1 MRKPRL
7 DFAAGTIMLFAAGF
21 LPQGGNPQAVVDEL
35 LAADRAFS
43 AASAKTDLI
52 SGIMPM
58 FTADVVMGPIP
69 GNKFA
74 HGIAEVRAALT
85 ANPDNPTSR
94 IEWTP
99 IRGGVSADGRHG
111 FTFGY
116 MTLYKADKSVV
127 PVKYLSY
134 WIKTTEGWRVAV
146 YKRGRRPE
154 GEVSMALRPAALPPR
169 LAAPSNDAAT
179 LEMFRMSLD
188 QAERAFS
195 DEAQKVGLG
204 AAFVKYGTADAVN
217 MGGPSSPGFVTGSE
231 AIGVAVSAGDPPG
244 PSPVWWAPDQVIVAG
259 SGDLGVTI
267 GVIHPNAKAADGST
281 QAGFPFFTIWRRATP
296 NDPWRYI
303 AE

>member
-7 DFAAGTIMLFAAGF
+7 DFAAGTIMLFAAGL

-179 LEMFRMSLD
+179 LEMFIVEMLLY
-188 QAERAFS
+188 FS
-195 DEAQKVGLG
+195 GALSGAQLHLWLTVL
-204 AAFVKYGTADAVN
+204 
-217 MGGPSSPGFVTGSE
+217 
-231 AIGVAVSAGDPPG
+231 
-244 PSPVWWAPDQVIVAG
+244 
-259 SGDLGVTI
+259 
-267 GVIHPNAKAADGST
+267 
-281 QAGFPFFTIWRRATP
+281 
-296 NDPWRYI
+296 
-303 AE
+303 